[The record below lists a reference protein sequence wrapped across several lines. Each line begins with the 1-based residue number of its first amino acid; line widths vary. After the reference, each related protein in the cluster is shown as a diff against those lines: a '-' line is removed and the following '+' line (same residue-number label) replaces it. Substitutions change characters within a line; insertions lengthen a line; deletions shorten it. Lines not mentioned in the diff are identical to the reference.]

1 MSEIKEEVI
10 ENMLKY
16 LPSEKIIL
24 KALFVYRIKKNN
36 ICERGIIIL
45 LCTIISVMLGI
56 SPNTVLLFTNGV
68 SIFLN
73 ISLILFGIV
82 FTGYAIF
89 QTLLGNR
96 LIIYLFEDFTFTKNN
111 ITKSKLQETNE
122 NFVCLMMLFVFG
134 IIINIILSLVMPL
147 IPANYCLFNSIR
159 LCNVAAIIF
168 IDIFFYIMGVMV
180 WRMVSFI
187 TNIFNLLNA
196 YAVSKLLEAMDE
208 ESECEDE

>member
-1 MSEIKEEVI
+1 
-10 ENMLKY
+10 MLKY

-24 KALFVYRIKKNN
+24 RTLSVYRIKKSN

-56 SPNTVLLFTNGV
+56 SPNTVPLFKNGI

-73 ISLILFGIV
+73 VSLTLFGIV

-96 LIIYLFEDFTFTKNN
+96 LIIHLFEDFTLTKKN

-122 NFVCLMMLFVFG
+122 NFACLMMLFIFG
-134 IIINIILSLVMPL
+134 IIINTILSIIMPV
-147 IPANYCLFNSIR
+147 IPSNYCLFNSIR
-159 LCNVAAIIF
+159 LCNVVAIIF
-168 IDIFFYIMGVMV
+168 IDIFLYIMGVMV

-187 TNIFNLLNA
+187 ANIFNLLNA
-196 YAVSKLLEAMDE
+196 YAVSKLLEALEE
-208 ESECEDE
+208 ESDTD